1 MANLLTLARVLLIFI
16 VIAVWGRDRGVES
29 PWLDLAMVPVLAWAI
44 IMDALDGW
52 AARKFHEE
60 SKAGALFDIAG
71 DRIVELT
78 LWTFF
83 AIRRDPAG
91 VPLVPY
97 WVPLVIITRT
107 VLTDLI
113 RSVAFA
119 DGKTPFGENTLQ
131 STAWAKWLTSS
142 AISRGGYGV
151 LKTLSFCGLG
161 FVIALPRLVADP
173 AWIGGLRQT
182 IDVLVY
188 VTTAFAILR
197 AVPVIWDGRRYLRG
211 GSATGATAL
220 LVAFGGLTAAPSAQA
235 QDAPTAVAA
244 ALAPDSSRFITA
256 RGVSI
261 HYLESRPAVAGEPWL
276 LLIHGFGASVESWYD
291 VAPLLAPEIRTVRL
305 DLRGFGR
312 SAKPRDTLYTLEEQ
326 AAIIGESLPML
337 GAGPVILAGHS
348 YGGGVAWISYLR
360 LMNAGRAGEVA
371 GLILM
376 DAASY
381 PQELPFFVTSLRAPV
396 SRFFAERFTTAR
408 WRTRFTLERIFVRTD
423 RIDDARVE
431 RYAKSLRQKNAEYAI
446 AMVARQVEPP
456 NVETLADS
464 IRSFDVPALVVWGE
478 HDPVIPVDFAHRLH
492 AALRGSELVI
502 IPGIG
507 HVPQEEEPELTAR
520 ALLAFIDRVRKGS
533 PPHSA
538 RARDPL
544 DPIAHDARDA
554 VVVRLGHPR

>member
-1 MANLLTLARVLLIFI
+1 MANLLTLARVLLIFV
-16 VIAVWGRDRGVES
+16 VIAVWGRDRGVAN

-83 AIRRDPAG
+83 AIRRDAAG
-91 VPLVPY
+91 VPLVPF
-97 WVPLVIITRT
+97 WVPLLIIART

-131 STAWAKWLTSS
+131 STAWAKWLTAS
-142 AISRGGYGV
+142 AVSRGSYGV
-151 LKTLSFCGLG
+151 LKALSFCGLG
-161 FVIALPRLVADP
+161 FVIALPRVIADP
-173 AWIGGLRQT
+173 AWVGRIRLT
-182 IDVLVY
+182 VDVLVY

-211 GSATGATAL
+211 GSATGAAAL
-220 LVAFGGLTAAPSAQA
+220 LLALGGCASAPRAIAQGVQAPAAHLPVAEP
-235 QDAPTAVAA
+235 
-244 ALAPDSSRFITA
+244 SRFIEA
-256 RGVSI
+256 RGVAI
-261 HYLESRPAVAGEPWL
+261 HYLESRPAVAGEAWL
-276 LLIHGFGASVESWYD
+276 LLIHGFGASTESWYD
-291 VAPLLAPEIRTVRL
+291 IAPLLAPEIRTVRV

-312 SAKPRDTLYTLEEQ
+312 SGKPRDTLYTLDEQ
-326 AAIIGESLPML
+326 AAIIGELIPQL
-337 GAGPVILAGHS
+337 GAGPVIVAGHS

-360 LMNAGRAGEVA
+360 LMNAQRAGEVA

-381 PQELPFFVTSLRAPV
+381 KQELPFFVTSLRSPLT
-396 SRFFAERFTTAR
+396 RFVAETFTSAR
-408 WRTRFTLERIFVRTD
+408 WRTRFTLERIFVRQE

-431 RYAKSLRQKNAEYAI
+431 RYARSLREQNAEYAI

-456 NVETLADS
+456 NGESLADS
-464 IRSFDVPALVVWGE
+464 IRFFDVPALVVWGE
-478 HDPVIPVDFAHRLH
+478 RDPVVPVEFAHRLH
-492 AALRGSELVI
+492 AVLRGSELVI
-502 IPGIG
+502 IPGVG
-507 HVPQEEEPELTAR
+507 HVPQEEEPALTAR
-520 ALLAFIDRVRKGS
+520 ALIGFVQRVRTGATS
-533 PPHSA
+533 PP
-538 RARDPL
+538 RPG
-544 DPIAHDARDA
+544 P
-554 VVVRLGHPR
+554 